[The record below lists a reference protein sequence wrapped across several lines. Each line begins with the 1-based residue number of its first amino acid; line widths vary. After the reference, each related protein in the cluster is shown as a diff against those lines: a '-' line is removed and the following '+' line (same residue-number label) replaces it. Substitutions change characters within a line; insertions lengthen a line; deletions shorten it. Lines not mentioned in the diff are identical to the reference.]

1 MAYLDARP
9 LPEERM
15 ARLRKVFKLGV
26 GQQQQQQQGG
36 DKKGKKHKQQHKGG
50 GEGLE
55 KQEEEEDLEHAII
68 SRVAAKHVL

>member
-9 LPEERM
+9 LPDDRV

-26 GQQQQQQQGG
+26 GQQQQGG
-36 DKKGKKHKQQHKGG
+36 DKKGKKQKQQHKGG
-50 GEGLE
+50 GEGVE
-55 KQEEEEDLEHAII
+55 EQEEEEDFEHAII